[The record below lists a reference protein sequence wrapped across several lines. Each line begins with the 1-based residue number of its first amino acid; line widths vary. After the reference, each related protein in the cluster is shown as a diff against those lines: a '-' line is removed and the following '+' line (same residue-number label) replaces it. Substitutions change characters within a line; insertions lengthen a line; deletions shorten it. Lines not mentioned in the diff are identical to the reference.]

1 MPVRSACRCPPGG
14 GGGAASG
21 TAAAAASSSSGTSAR
36 LEPPPPINTAQ
47 PGVTTSRLYSGA
59 KFRGQQRSKGNAY
72 EVEVV
77 VQDPGQLQ
85 GAAGEGPGRGVGASG
100 RSETQPEG
108 ALPPPGTEAEL
119 PGTSTFALLPEAPV
133 AVSLHPDLDLELVG
147 GSRRET
153 QPEEAAAA
161 GAKENTGSYRQRLPW
176 KAGLALPLPQRP
188 PDPVAGPPG
197 GVCRGG
203 KNQRGRLSRFISC
216 GLGQRLG

>member
-21 TAAAAASSSSGTSAR
+21 TAAAAAASSSSGTSAR

-108 ALPPPGTEAEL
+108 APPPPGTEAEL
-119 PGTSTFALLPEAPV
+119 PGTSAFALLPEAPVAV

-197 GVCRGG
+197 AVCRGG
-203 KNQRGRLSRFISC
+203 RTRVVA
-216 GLGQRLG
+216 